1 MKIVLETHQI
11 LCLMKK
17 VTPVSEKYQVLV
29 IPHMLLQA
37 TFTAERVMRTTCYKN
52 RLLRLK
58 PIHY

>member
-1 MKIVLETHQI
+1 MHQI

-37 TFTAERVMRTTCYKN
+37 TFTAERVM
-52 RLLRLK
+52 
-58 PIHY
+58 